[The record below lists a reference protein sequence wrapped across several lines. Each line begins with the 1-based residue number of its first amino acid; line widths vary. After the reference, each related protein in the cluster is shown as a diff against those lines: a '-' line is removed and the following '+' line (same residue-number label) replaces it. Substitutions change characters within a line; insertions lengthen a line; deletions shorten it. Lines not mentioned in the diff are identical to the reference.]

1 MEIDNKELFFE
12 RAYSNEAL
20 SSFNCGVREIDQLIH
35 KRSEGLNDYIKDE
48 NYESFI
54 VYVDE
59 LPVAVFVYGNGI
71 LQTNEGD
78 FESIEIEFIAVREEY
93 RGKHIGTKIIEKIEE
108 TALKAGIHFLKVGA
122 FFNKK
127 YSAEEFYI
135 RNHFE
140 QLSDKS
146 ANIIPM
152 FKEID
157 EFQLI

>member
-1 MEIDNKELFFE
+1 MEIDGKELNFE
-12 RAYSNEAL
+12 RAYINKAL

-35 KRSEGLNDYIKDE
+35 KRLYGLNDYIKDE

-59 LPVAVFVYGNGI
+59 LPIAVFVYGNGI
-71 LQTNEGD
+71 LQTSEGN

-93 RGKHIGTKIIEKIEE
+93 RGQHVGTKIIEQIEE
-108 TALKAGIHFLKVGA
+108 TALRAGIHFLTADA

-140 QLSDKS
+140 RISHKT
-146 ANIIPM
+146 ANTIPM
-152 FKEID
+152 FKELD
-157 EFQLI
+157 EY